1 MKWLFLNAKQRL
13 RRIVASPGYAV
24 KAAWREVTWADEWF
38 LSHITGERV
47 SRIRQFMDEPAHT
60 PEFLRHVSEC
70 EKTFSTLSIESADLY
85 AKKVLIQYAIVRAM
99 RPETIVETGV
109 ANGVSSAHLL
119 LALHK
124 NSQGTLHSIEIGD
137 STYLP
142 AGRESGWVVP
152 DWLRGRWKFHLGD
165 ASEVLPPLLRELRSI
180 DLFIH
185 DSLHTYEHM
194 KFEFERAFP
203 FVRAKGLLLA
213 DDALWNEAFWDFA
226 RATMSPKAQILH
238 GVGVLRK
245 ETQCES

>member
-1 MKWLFLNAKQRL
+1 MKWLLLNAKQRL
-13 RRIVASPGYAV
+13 RRIVANPGYAI
-24 KAAWREVTWADEWF
+24 KAAMREVTRADERF
-38 LSHITGERV
+38 LAQITGERV
-47 SRIRQFMDEPAHT
+47 SRIRQFIDEPAHT

-70 EKTFSTLSIESADLY
+70 EKAFRTNSIESADLY
-85 AKKVLIQYAIVRAM
+85 AKKVLIQYAIVRAL

-109 ANGVSSAHLL
+109 ANGVSSAHVL

-124 NSQGTLHSIEIGD
+124 NRQGTLHSIEIGD

-142 AGRESGWVVP
+142 TGRKPGWVVP

-165 ASEVLPPLLRELRSI
+165 ARQILHPLARELPPL
-180 DLFIH
+180 DLFTH

-194 KFEFERAFP
+194 KFEFEQAFP
-203 FVRAKGLLLA
+203 LLRPGGILIA

-226 RATMSPKAQILH
+226 RAKMVPYAQILH

-245 ETQCES
+245 EK

>member
-1 MKWLFLNAKQRL
+1 VKWLFLNAKQRL

-24 KAAWREVTWADEWF
+24 KAALREVTWADERF
-38 LSHITGERV
+38 VAQITGVGV
-47 SRIRQFMDEPAHT
+47 SRVRQFIDEPAHT

-70 EKTFSTLSIESADLY
+70 EKTFRTTSIESADLY
-85 AKKVLIQYAIVRAM
+85 AKKVLIQYAIVRAL

-109 ANGVSSAHLL
+109 ANGVSSAHVL

-124 NSQGTLHSIEIGD
+124 NRQGTLHSIEIGD

-142 AGRESGWVVP
+142 AGREPGWVVP

-165 ASEVLPPLLRELRSI
+165 VRQILPQLAPELPSL
-180 DLFIH
+180 DLFTH

-194 KFEFERAFP
+194 KFEFEQAFP
-203 FVRAKGLLLA
+203 LLRPGGILVA

-226 RATMSPKAQILH
+226 RAKRVPYAQILH

-245 ETQCES
+245 EK

>member
-1 MKWLFLNAKQRL
+1 MKWLFLNATQRI
-13 RRIVASPGYAV
+13 RRIVANPSYAV
-24 KAAWREVTWADEWF
+24 NAALREITWADERF
-38 LSHITGERV
+38 LAQITGERV
-47 SRIRQFMDEPAHT
+47 SRIRQFIDEPAHA

-70 EKTFSTLSIESADLY
+70 EKTFRTTSIESADLY
-85 AKKVLIQYAIVRAM
+85 AKKVLIQYAIVRAL
-99 RPETIVETGV
+99 RPNIIVETGV
-109 ANGVSSAHLL
+109 ANGVSSAHVL

-124 NSQGTLHSIEIGD
+124 NCQGTLHSVEIGD

-142 AGRESGWVVP
+142 AGHEPGWVVP
-152 DWLRGRWKFHLGD
+152 DWLRAPWTFHLGD
-165 ASEVLPPLLRELRSI
+165 ASEVLPPLLRELGSI

-194 KFEFERAFP
+194 KFELESAFP

-226 RATMSPKAQILH
+226 RVTKSPKAQILH

-245 ETQCES
+245 ENQCES